1 MRNRC
6 EGDGQRD
13 DIGEISVL
21 SQSTM
26 SRSSASI
33 ARRAGRE
40 EGDEKE
46 KSSNMMLQTLEE
58 VGLEEGWGWWFGES
72 ACARCCA
79 RCLLYTDRGKAE
91 IYITPDGKFG
101 RFAAAKNL
109 VRSTSG

>member
-6 EGDGQRD
+6 DGDGQRD
-13 DIGEISVL
+13 DIGEISEL

-46 KSSNMMLQTLEE
+46 KSSNMMMQTLEE
-58 VGLEEGWGWWFGES
+58 VGLEEGWGVVVRRVSLRPILCKES
-72 ACARCCA
+72 S
-79 RCLLYTDRGKAE
+79 
-91 IYITPDGKFG
+91 IH
-101 RFAAAKNL
+101 
-109 VRSTSG
+109 